1 MDRAERESGRPGPP
15 ESAVGPQ
22 GHPPRCRPGW
32 WGCGAPRLFEAVGSC
47 HTFDPFE
54 SRAAA
59 YPFQLP
65 LSPGCLPRG
74 FANECN
80 FTATKGTR
88 RTESSRGKTALSF
101 FFQVE
106 CFQAPLFSPTDAN
119 SHGSRSSQGPV
130 LSLEGFESPTYQDIC
145 WSLRVL
151 PPDLVL
157 FSSNVMHTLC
167 VIQPRGTWGVLHRV
181 RLQ

>member
-1 MDRAERESGRPGPP
+1 MDRAERESSRPGPP

-101 FFQVE
+101 FF
-106 CFQAPLFSPTDAN
+106 PSRMFSGATVF
-119 SHGSRSSQGPV
+119 SHRRKLTWVPIEPRPGSFPGRFRITHLPRH
-130 LSLEGFESPTYQDIC
+130 LLAFESST
-145 WSLRVL
+145 S
-151 PPDLVL
+151 
-157 FSSNVMHTLC
+157 
-167 VIQPRGTWGVLHRV
+167 
-181 RLQ
+181 